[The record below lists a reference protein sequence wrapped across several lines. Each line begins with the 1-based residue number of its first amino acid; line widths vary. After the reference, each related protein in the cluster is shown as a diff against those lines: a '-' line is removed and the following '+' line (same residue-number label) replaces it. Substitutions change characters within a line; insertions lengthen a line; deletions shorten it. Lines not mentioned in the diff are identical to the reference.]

1 MQQSF
6 KKTRTAVFHNR
17 PPTLPSNVTYH
28 PIPHHPDADQP
39 DNPTIWR
46 IRLSLVTDLHQEI
59 ALEIHDEAILGRDA
73 DLPNVIDLTLFDAV
87 NLGVSRQHAILRPSA
102 NNLFILDLGSTNG
115 TFRNGR
121 TVGHSP
127 ERLLTDDIITLGHL
141 QLLIQIDERPIFQTA
156 VLNKPPDLA
165 SILAQIAQ
173 AITSQLDLD
182 EVLNQVTEA
191 AITLT
196 TAVQTAIWLNDA
208 NTGQLI
214 LEASYGLDE
223 NKISRYHEPDPQTS
237 PVAQVIQAG
246 QPLMVTLPLE
256 TDASATDE
264 AATDETAKDA
274 SAATQTE
281 THLYLP
287 IMQGGV
293 VLGVLGVVQRQG
305 STSFSERD
313 DQLLRTIA
321 DFAAIAIQNVRLYRS
336 VEEYNRILEQKVEQR
351 TAELAAAT
359 KKAEEARAAAEEAN
373 RTKSDFLAMM
383 SHEIRTPMNGVIG
396 MTTLLQD
403 TPLTPEQRE
412 FTNTIQ
418 YSGEALLA
426 IINDILD
433 FSKIEAGKMELEA
446 RPFDLHEC
454 INKTLDIVAVAAAQK
469 NLELACHIE
478 ANVPHHIMGDSARL
492 RQIFLNLL
500 NNAIKFT
507 NHGEVVVRVTAPT
520 SQNNRYIL
528 QFAVQDTGIGIP
540 PERLDRLFQAF
551 TQGDVSTTRRYGGT
565 GLGLVISQRL
575 CELMGGA
582 ISVNST
588 LGKGSTF
595 TFTLVT
601 RKVPA
606 PTPAF
611 LKMQQPIL
619 AEKRALLVD
628 VDSAGG
634 RILAVQ
640 LKKWGM
646 QIVRTG
652 NPGEALK
659 LLAQQP
665 PYDVVL
671 VALALPGQDGLAL
684 AEAAQAEMAD
694 QTPPLIL
701 LRPAGRSQPLTNDGQ
716 FTATLTKPIN
726 AQILHNTLVSLFSGE
741 LDTPTQRA
749 SSSNS
754 LFDQQL
760 GSRHPLRILLAE
772 DTPTNQK
779 LMQTVLQRLGYQPD
793 LAENGLQVV
802 ARLKNHVYDLILMD
816 IQMPEMDGLTATQL
830 IRRRLPAEQ
839 QPQII
844 ALTANVTAEEQA
856 ACLAAGM
863 SGYLVKPLRLE
874 ALIAALTACPPG
886 LEPDTAVSAPPDE
899 PDEEETAVLNPRGL
913 ANLST
918 SLGGDK
924 EILNELIDVY
934 LHDAPILLNRIR
946 NAANHGDVPALH
958 MASHSLK
965 ANSAEFGAFTLANL
979 CLQLETMAKSGQI
992 ENCQALITQIE
1003 AAFEPVV
1010 WALEALKAG

>member
-1 MQQSF
+1 MQQSL

-46 IRLSLVTDLHQEI
+46 IRLSLVTDLSQEI

-73 DLPNVIDLTLFDAV
+73 DLPNMIDLTLFDAV

-141 QLLIQIDERPIFQTA
+141 QLLVQIDERPNFQTA

-208 NTGQLI
+208 NTGHLI
-214 LEASYGLDE
+214 LEASYGIDE
-223 NKISRYHEPDPQTS
+223 SKLSRYHEPDPQTS

-246 QPLMVTLPLE
+246 QSLMVTLPLE
-256 TDASATDE
+256 PDEEDTAVADAAQ
-264 AATDETAKDA
+264 
-274 SAATQTE
+274 TQTE

-287 IMQGGV
+287 ITQGGV

-305 STSFSERD
+305 NTTFSERD

-446 RPFDLHEC
+446 RPFDLYDC

-469 NLELACHIE
+469 NLELACHID

-528 QFAVQDTGIGIP
+528 QFDVQDTGIGIP
-540 PERLDRLFQAF
+540 PDRLDRLFQAF

-611 LKMQQPIL
+611 LKAQQPKL
-619 AEKRALLVD
+619 ANKRALLVD
-628 VDSAGG
+628 VDNAGG

-640 LKKWGM
+640 LKKWGI

-659 LLAQQP
+659 LMAQQP

-684 AEAAQAEMAD
+684 AETAQTEMAD
-694 QTPPLIL
+694 LTPPLIL
-701 LRPAGRSQPLTNDGQ
+701 LHPAGRNQPLTNGRQ
-716 FTATLTKPIN
+716 FAATLTKPVN
-726 AQILHNTLVSLFSGE
+726 TQILHKTLVSLFSGE
-741 LDTPTQRA
+741 LAMSPQRTT
-749 SSSNS
+749 SPNS

-772 DTPTNQK
+772 DTPTSQK

-802 ARLKNHVYDLILMD
+802 ARLRSHTYDLILMD

-874 ALIAALTACPPG
+874 ALIDVLTACPPR
-886 LEPDTAVSAPPDE
+886 LEPATAVSAPPDE
-899 PDEEETAVLNPRGL
+899 AETAVLNPRGL

-946 NAANHGDVPALH
+946 NAASHSDVPALH
-958 MASHSLK
+958 LASHSLK
-965 ANSAEFGAFTLANL
+965 ANSAEFGALTLANL

-1003 AAFEPVV
+1003 AAFEQVV
-1010 WALEALKAG
+1010 LALEALKAD